1 MRIRRPLRHSLIGG
15 IILTGLLALPA
26 AGAASRFLD
35 VSDSNTFL
43 ADIEWLAD
51 GDITRGCGPDLF
63 CPDTPVTRAQM
74 AAFLHRLSTN
84 ELVNAATAVAAE
96 SAQHAATADSATA
109 AYSATTAD
117 SATTAASAADSTLL
131 DGRAA
136 ASYDTFVVGD
146 GRHAGDMGGY
156 LTICTEIQ
164 VPYCPTASVEG
175 VLIAEATFSTL
186 TTNSTVAVTGTTSL
200 NSLETIN
207 PISAWVWLQLDSST
221 CTDSVNAGAT
231 AAYVKQTLLASNQ
244 EAIPVTIAFEIPTA
258 GDHTITMCAQP
269 AGGNVGV
276 LASTISGVVSGSP
289 NSVTSQHFVAP

>member
-1 MRIRRPLRHSLIGG
+1 MRFRRPLRHSLIGG
-15 IILTGLLALPA
+15 VILTGLLALPA
-26 AGAASRFLD
+26 AGAVSRFLD

-51 GDITRGCGPDLF
+51 GDVTRGCGPDLF

-84 ELVNAATAVAAE
+84 ELVNAATAVNAE
-96 SAQHAATADSATA
+96 SAQHAATADSATT

-117 SATTAASAADSTLL
+117 SATTAASAADSALL

-136 ASYDTFVVGD
+136 ASYDTFVIGD
-146 GRHAGDMGGY
+146 ARHAGDMGGY

-164 VPYCPTASVEG
+164 MPYCPAGSVEG

-186 TTNSTVAVTGTTSL
+186 TANSTVAVTGTTSL
-200 NSLETIN
+200 NSLETID
-207 PISAWVWLQLDSST
+207 PISAWVWLQMDSST
-221 CTDSVNAGAT
+221 CTDSVNAGST
-231 AAYVKQTLLASNQ
+231 AAYVRQTLLAGSQ
-244 EAIPVTIAFEIPTA
+244 EAIPVTVAFEIPTA

-269 AGGNVGV
+269 VGGNVGV